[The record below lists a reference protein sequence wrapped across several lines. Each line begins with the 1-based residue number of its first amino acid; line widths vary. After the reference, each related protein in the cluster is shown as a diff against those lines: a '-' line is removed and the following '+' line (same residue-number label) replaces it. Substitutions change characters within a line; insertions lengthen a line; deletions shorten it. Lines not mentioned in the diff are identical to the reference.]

1 MIIGRE
7 PHFNDPL
14 NPVNR
19 CQVTREWYRTPIEGR
34 CEFTIEMLDGSLE
47 FKWLDAKGNSTR
59 GHVLS
64 SGDPDHCR
72 YSGDVP
78 PTYSLWV
85 RSIAPPG
92 YDELA
97 VFTLTT
103 RSHHRAKGHAT
114 VAEDARRLMDRGNG
128 KPQTWCGCGKHSF
141 PADADP
147 YAAHREWLGRYAPS
161 CHEDGDLLRL
171 QLTGAVWFDV
181 VMRGKGIGISAPP
194 RHVEVLVEIDHPDY
208 A

>member
-7 PHFNDPL
+7 LHFKDPL

-19 CQVTREWYRTPIEGR
+19 CQVTRAWWRASIDGPCDYEIKVTTQVV
-34 CEFTIEMLDGSLE
+34 EFEVRVGDRVASGPGHLTAYDGTYYLGLE
-47 FKWLDAKGNSTR
+47 AGQALWLR
-59 GHVLS
+59 
-64 SGDPDHCR
+64 
-72 YSGDVP
+72 
-78 PTYSLWV
+78 
-85 RSIAPPG
+85 APECFREPV
-92 YDELA
+92 E
-97 VFTLTT
+97 FTLTT
-103 RSHHRAKGHAT
+103 RAQHPAKGYTT
-114 VAEDARRLMDRGNG
+114 VAEDAQRLMDRGNS

-147 YAAHREWLGRYAPS
+147 YAAHRVWLGRHAPS
-161 CHEDGDLLRL
+161 CHEDGDMLRL

-194 RHVEVLVEIDHPDY
+194 RHAKVLVEIDHPDY